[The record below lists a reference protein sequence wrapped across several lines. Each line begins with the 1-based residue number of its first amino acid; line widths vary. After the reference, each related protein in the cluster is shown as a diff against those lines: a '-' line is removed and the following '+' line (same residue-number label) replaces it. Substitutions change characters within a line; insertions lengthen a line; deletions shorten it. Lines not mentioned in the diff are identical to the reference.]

1 MAKLSREHLAVLS
14 AVRGMGVAVEVT
26 GDEAPEMGRLAM
38 PTVAQKSHAVS
49 VALSNL
55 QGGESMVMAEHYVM
69 MGFPTFEP
77 ELVHRL
83 VQLAGQIIDAD
94 PEYVRS

>member
-1 MAKLSREHLAVLS
+1 MRPE
-14 AVRGMGVAVEVT
+14 RWGV
-26 GDEAPEMGRLAM
+26 AM